1 MMNISKFVQGLVAV
15 IVGIVLTVTV
25 AVPIISSNQ
34 VASTV
39 TNYAAL
45 NSLLN
50 ILPLLIIV
58 GLVLGAIGMYISGR
72 D

>member
-1 MMNISKFVQGLVAV
+1 MNISKFTSGLVAT

-25 AVPIISSNQ
+25 ALPIISSNQ
-34 VASTV
+34 VESSV
-39 TNYAAL
+39 ENSEAL
-45 NSLLN
+45 NALLN

-58 GLVLGAIGMYISGR
+58 GLVLGVIGMYISHK

>member
-1 MMNISKFVQGLVAV
+1 MNISKFTSGLVAT

-25 AVPIISSNQ
+25 ALPIISSNQ
-34 VASTV
+34 VASSV
-39 TNYAAL
+39 ENYEAL
-45 NSLLN
+45 NALLN

-58 GLVLGAIGMYISGR
+58 GLVLGVIAMYISNR

>member
-1 MMNISKFVQGLVAV
+1 MNISKFTSGLIVT

-25 AVPIISSNQ
+25 AIPIISSNQ
-34 VASTV
+34 VKDTV
-39 TNYAAL
+39 ENSAAL

-58 GLVLGAIGMYISGR
+58 GLVLGVIGMYISGR

>member
-1 MMNISKFVQGLVAV
+1 MLNISRFVGGLVSV

-25 AVPIISSNQ
+25 AIPIVSSNQ
-34 VASTV
+34 VASSV
-39 TNYAAL
+39 SNYAAL

-50 ILPLLIIV
+50 IMPLLIIV
-58 GLVLGAIGMYISGR
+58 GLVLGVIGMYISNR

>member
-1 MMNISKFVQGLVAV
+1 MMNISKFTSGLVV
-15 IVGIVLTVTV
+15 TIVGIILTVTV
-25 AVPIISSNQ
+25 AIPIISDNQ
-34 VASTV
+34 VASSV
-39 TNYAAL
+39 KNSSAL

-58 GLVLGAIGMYISGR
+58 GLVLGVIGMYVSGR

>member
-1 MMNISKFVQGLVAV
+1 MLSISKFTQGLVV
-15 IVGIVLTVTV
+15 SIVGILLTVTV
-25 AVPIISSNQ
+25 AIPVISSNQ
-34 VASTV
+34 VANTV
-39 TNYAAL
+39 ENYEAL

-58 GLVLGAIGMYISGR
+58 GLVLGVIGMYISGR

>member
-1 MMNISKFVQGLVAV
+1 MLSISKFTQGLVV
-15 IVGIVLTVTV
+15 SIVGILLTVTV
-25 AVPIISSNQ
+25 AIPVISSNQ
-34 VASTV
+34 VATSV
-39 TNYAAL
+39 ENYEAL

-58 GLVLGAIGMYISGR
+58 GLVLGVIGMYISGR